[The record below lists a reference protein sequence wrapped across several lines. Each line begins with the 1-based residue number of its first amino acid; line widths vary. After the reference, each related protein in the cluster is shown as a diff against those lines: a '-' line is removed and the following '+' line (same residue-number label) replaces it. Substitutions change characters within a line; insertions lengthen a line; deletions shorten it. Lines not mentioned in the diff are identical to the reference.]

1 MKYTLRY
8 FALGFCIAFWALTIW
23 ALSGCALTEPPTF
36 ADQVRT
42 ETHNHLMNFGVWRP

>member
-23 ALSGCALTEPPTF
+23 ALSGCATEPISFEDQTRTMTADHLATF
-36 ADQVRT
+36 HT
-42 ETHNHLMNFGVWRP
+42 YP